1 MSTTINVKVKSVLE
15 KDCIHDHQIRLFL
28 PTLYS
33 VPVDFSIAITLPMF
47 PLIIENVNRALSPE
61 SASDAVTL
69 RNLEPMPRL
78 SGTVTEKAGLVN
90 TGELS
95 FMSRIVILTDTVS
108 ERGGVPLSDA
118 WIESE

>member
-1 MSTTINVKVKSVLE
+1 
-15 KDCIHDHQIRLFL
+15 
-28 PTLYS
+28 
-33 VPVDFSIAITLPMF
+33 MF
-47 PLIIENVNRALSPE
+47 PLMIENVNRALSPE

-69 RNLEPMPRL
+69 RNLEPIRRL
-78 SGTVTEKAGLVN
+78 SGTVTEKDGLVN

-118 WIESE
+118 WITSE